1 MRDVDSAVVLAPRC
15 VSGGLAWGIGQLP
28 TARPGQYSGVSEGQ
42 KLGRVL
48 IVDDDPFTRTML
60 RDVVQGLG
68 FEVTGSAATFAEGLT
83 LARQAPPDVALIDL
97 DLGEGPTGIDLA
109 HGMRRTHPDLGVVFL
124 STYVEPRLLG
134 SVPRLPPGAIYLT
147 KQEVAETAVLG
158 DALMSAATAG
168 AGGEWSAGADS
179 RLVGL
184 SDSQIEVMRLVAA
197 GYSNAEIARR
207 LVIEEASVEKAVMR
221 LIRQLDIK
229 ATRQENQRVL
239 IAQAYSAL
247 SGARFVRRD

>member
-1 MRDVDSAVVLAPRC
+1 M
-15 VSGGLAWGIGQLP
+15 W
-28 TARPGQYSGVSEGQ
+28 PGHYSGVSEGPE
-42 KLGRVL
+42 LGRVL

-83 LARQAPPDVALIDL
+83 LARQTPPDVALIDL

-109 HGMRRTHPDLGVVFL
+109 HGLRRTQPDLGVVFL

-134 SVPRLPPGAIYLT
+134 SVPQLPTGAIYLT

-158 DALMSAATAG
+158 DALTSAATAG
-168 AGGEWSAGADS
+168 AGGEWSTGADS
-179 RLVGL
+179 RLIGL
-184 SDSQIEVMRLVAA
+184 SDSQIEVMRLIAA

>member
-1 MRDVDSAVVLAPRC
+1 MRDVHSPVVLAPRR
-15 VSGGLAWGIGQLP
+15 VSGGLDSGIGQWSCVP
-28 TARPGQYSGVSEGQ
+28 PGHYSGVSEDQ
-42 KLGRVL
+42 PRGRVL
-48 IVDDDPFTRTML
+48 IVDDDPFTRAML
-60 RDVVQGLG
+60 GSVVEGLG
-68 FEVTGSAATFAEGLT
+68 FEVTGSAATFAEALT
-83 LARQAPPDVALIDL
+83 LARQSLPDVALVDL

-109 HGMRRTHPDLGVVFL
+109 HGMRRTQPNLGVVFL

-134 SVPRLPPGAIYLT
+134 SVPQLPRGAIYLT

-168 AGGEWSAGADS
+168 AGGEWSSGADS

-184 SDSQIEVMRLVAA
+184 SDSQVEVMRLIAA